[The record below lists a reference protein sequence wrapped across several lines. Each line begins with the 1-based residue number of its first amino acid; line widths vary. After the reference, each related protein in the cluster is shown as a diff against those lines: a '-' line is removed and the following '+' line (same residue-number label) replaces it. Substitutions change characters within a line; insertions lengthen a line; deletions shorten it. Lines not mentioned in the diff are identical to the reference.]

1 MKDIWGIGA
10 AEPEYNFYSM
20 TKLSGKQQFSI
31 PTMSVFKIFNNI
43 TGLFSPQKSS
53 IFVVNVTEGD
63 PTSLDFYQTTLGIP
77 DATGF
82 LMGLR
87 YMVQEYLL
95 RGLVTTR
102 PAKDWYSG
110 FSSDIFS
117 IVSQGDYYAGNDKDL
132 INLINPVFSSPTLRV
147 ANASIKIN
155 SGSSDVYQVG
165 KVEQVNG
172 KPFVNSLVSIFDGN
186 TSNAL
191 PVNLWD

>member
-1 MKDIWGIGA
+1 
-10 AEPEYNFYSM
+10 M

-53 IFVVNVTEGD
+53 IFIVNVTEGD

-102 PAKDWYSG
+102 PAKDWFEG

-132 INLINPVFSSPTLRV
+132 INSITPVFSTGTLRV